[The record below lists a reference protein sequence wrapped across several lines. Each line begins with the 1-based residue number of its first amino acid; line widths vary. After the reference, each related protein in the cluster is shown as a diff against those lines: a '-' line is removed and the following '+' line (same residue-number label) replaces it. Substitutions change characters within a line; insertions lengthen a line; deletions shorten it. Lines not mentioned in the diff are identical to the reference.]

1 MEVQRVSR
9 EDDDCEQAPTTNGS
23 ASPGEEAVFVG
34 ESRSVASSGD
44 LDDAGLQDGS
54 ERRGPIAP
62 VLAARGTDAATTS
75 RPDRF
80 AKGARVQEPGASRR
94 RDDARDRPRQRV
106 GEGEIP
112 RIDTLADASSLP
124 DSSETDPEQPTDAD
138 LMTRFQAGEVDAY
151 ETLVRRHL
159 AFVLRH
165 ARRYVSD
172 SASADDVA
180 QDVFL
185 RLYRSADLFR
195 EPTNFKG
202 WLATMTSRLA
212 LNEIRTRKRKRW
224 VARSTVTADGTADEW
239 TPGNSSETQPPDQVL
254 RDEQVAL
261 VREALQKLPARQREA
276 LYLQRF
282 EGWDLEQLGEAFAMS
297 IPAVKSLL
305 HRARGTLMKL
315 LEPYMRDD
323 SRNPNP
329 SSLDDGV

>member
-1 MEVQRVSR
+1 MGE
-9 EDDDCEQAPTTNGS
+9 NGRLA
-23 ASPGEEAVFVG
+23 ASGRNDE
-34 ESRSVASSGD
+34 
-44 LDDAGLQDGS
+44 DAGPAPALS
-54 ERRGPIAP
+54 PRGP
-62 VLAARGTDAATTS
+62 VVDAVRADAVPLR

-80 AKGARVQEPGASRR
+80 AKGARVQEPGASRKH
-94 RDDARDRPRQRV
+94 DDARDRPRQRV
-106 GEGEIP
+106 GESLARPKAERGSVP
-112 RIDTLADASSLP
+112 GALAADAP
-124 DSSETDPEQPTDAD
+124 VPADTDPERPSDAE
-138 LMTRFQAGEVDAY
+138 LMTLFQAGDTEAY
-151 ETLVRRHL
+151 ESLVRRHL
-159 AFVLRH
+159 EFVLRH

-224 VARSTVTADGTADEW
+224 VARSTLNADGAADEW
-239 TPGNSSETQPPDQVL
+239 TPGNSTETQPADQVL
-254 RDEQVAL
+254 RDEQVVL

-323 SRNPNP
+323 SRNSNP
-329 SSLDDGV
+329 SSQDDGV